1 MSCVVE
7 KIPATQAAEE
17 VLNLVLIHGW
27 GAGSEIWQDW
37 LPLLCQRCNVHLID
51 LPGFGRSQSNNWS
64 DKESLLCEIADS
76 LPEKAVVIGFSLGG
90 MLAAQIAVRFPE
102 RVEALIT
109 ISSNVSYVERDS
121 WPDAMPQE
129 TYQQFYQLVNE
140 KPAIALKRF
149 YGFQVKGASDE
160 KVLLKKIKALCSD
173 ATPEEAVL
181 LSALDCLADI
191 DNSEAISKINS
202 PALYIFSDKDVL
214 VPVSASKKI
223 ESLGIKDS
231 DEVIVLNGAPH
242 VPFISHDERCWS
254 AIESFLER
262 RGLVPKNTSI
272 DKKKMAESFSKAAL
286 SYDSAAELQR
296 KVGEALLERVPKKQ
310 SGYVADVGSG
320 TGYFTEKL
328 VFGNPDADVIAVDIA
343 EGMLEYAREKYN
355 GIGHWLCG
363 DAENLPLANDAV
375 NGVFSSLAIQW
386 CENTDGLFD
395 ELYRILKP
403 GAQCWLATLGPAT
416 LHELREAWSSVDDYI
431 HVNHFSEKQQLTD
444 SWTQAGFELQE
455 FSEQTVVMEY
465 ESLKDLTKELK
476 SLGAHN
482 VNAGRPNGLMG
493 KKRLQQLIAGYE
505 VQRNSAGLLPASYQV
520 WWVCLKK

>member
-160 KVLLKKIKALCSD
+160 KVLL
-173 ATPEEAVL
+173 T
-181 LSALDCLADI
+181 
-191 DNSEAISKINS
+191 
-202 PALYIFSDKDVL
+202 
-214 VPVSASKKI
+214 
-223 ESLGIKDS
+223 
-231 DEVIVLNGAPH
+231 DELIVLNGAPH